1 MLRHEFKIE
10 WPTLTLI
17 VVCYGVVIGAM
28 WMSPWLAIPALAF
41 SIALHASLQHEAIH
55 GHPFRDARLNT
66 ALMGVPLT
74 LTVPYVRFRDT
85 HLAHHRDAR
94 LTDPFDDPESNYL
107 DPGDW
112 SALGRWRKTVL
123 EWNNTLAGRVLIG
136 PAVGN
141 AMWLR
146 DEMAR
151 AMAGDRDVARAW
163 ALHLPVVAVVLWLVT
178 LTPLP
183 LWAFF
188 AAVYGAQALLKIRT
202 FLEHQAHEHTAGRSV
217 IVEDRGLLALLFL
230 NNNLHVVHHMHPSVP
245 WYRLPRLFRANRDR
259 YLGRNG
265 GYYFASYAEVFRR
278 YWRRA
283 KDPVAH
289 PLWQRDAGA
298 G

>member
-1 MLRHEFKIE
+1 MQRHELKIE

-17 VVCYGVVIGAM
+17 VVSYGVVIGAM